1 MAVVTD
7 ERECL
12 DILELVYHANMIGNG
27 QKQFTNFIEWICEE

>member
-27 QKQFTNFIEWICEE
+27 QK